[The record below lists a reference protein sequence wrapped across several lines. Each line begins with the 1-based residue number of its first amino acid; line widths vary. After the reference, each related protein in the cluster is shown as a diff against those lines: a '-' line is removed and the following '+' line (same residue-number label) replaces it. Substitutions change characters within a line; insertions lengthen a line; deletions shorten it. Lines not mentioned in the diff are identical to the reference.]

1 MSGDELDAVQI
12 NLDNQ
17 ENRVLPRASAAMAR
31 DDNVAVSD
39 DDRRA
44 ALIHIHTR
52 DEIHGVVN
60 DVLQRDDETA
70 LKGWGG

>member
-1 MSGDELDAVQI
+1 MPANATV
-12 NLDNQ
+12 
-17 ENRVLPRASAAMAR
+17 VLHEAHCRY
-31 DDNVAVSD
+31 